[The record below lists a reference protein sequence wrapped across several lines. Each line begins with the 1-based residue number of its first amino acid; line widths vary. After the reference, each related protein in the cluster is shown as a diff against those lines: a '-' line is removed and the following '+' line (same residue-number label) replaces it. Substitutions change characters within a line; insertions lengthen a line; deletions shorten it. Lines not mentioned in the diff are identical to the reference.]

1 MSVQP
6 ILPVEQQFATGHQGE
21 SLVLLVCQGWLWAG
35 LYTAAPRESLL
46 KVAASASR
54 SVGVSHHSLTLGGVT
69 FSLNRL
75 AAHRWLDRQ
84 GVRVRSFSPTTL
96 WAISRACR
104 AARNGLRWC
113 WRRCA
118 HG

>member
-1 MSVQP
+1 MSVQTT
-6 ILPVEQQFATGHQGE
+6 LPVEQQFATGHQGE
-21 SLVLLVCQGWLWAG
+21 SLVLMVCQGWLWAG

-75 AAHRWLDRQ
+75 AAQATHRWLDRQ
-84 GVRVRSFSPTTL
+84 GVRVRSTSP
-96 WAISRACR
+96 INRAT
-104 AARNGLRWC
+104 
-113 WRRCA
+113 RRTRRTPA
-118 HG
+118 

>member
-35 LYTAAPRESLL
+35 LYTAPPRESLL

-75 AAHRWLDRQ
+75 AAQAAHRWLDRQ
-84 GVRVRSFSPTTL
+84 GVRVRSFSPTN
-96 WAISRACR
+96 RAT
-104 AARNGLRWC
+104 
-113 WRRCA
+113 RRTRGIPA
-118 HG
+118 

>member
-1 MSVQP
+1 MSVQTT
-6 ILPVEQQFATGHQGE
+6 LPVEQQFATGHQGE
-21 SLVLLVCQGWLWAG
+21 SLVLMVCQGWLWVG

-75 AAHRWLDRQ
+75 AAQAAHRWLDRQ
-84 GVRVRSFSPTTL
+84 GVRVRSTSP
-96 WAISRACR
+96 INRAT
-104 AARNGLRWC
+104 
-113 WRRCA
+113 RRTRRTPA
-118 HG
+118 

>member
-21 SLVLLVCQGWLWAG
+21 SLVLMVCQGWLWAG

-54 SVGVSHHSLTLGGVT
+54 NVGVSHHSLTLGGVT

-75 AAHRWLDRQ
+75 AAQAAHRWLDRQ
-84 GVRVRSFSPTTL
+84 GVRVRSISPNN
-96 WAISRACR
+96 RATR
-104 AARNGLRWC
+104 RTRGIAA
-113 WRRCA
+113 
-118 HG
+118 

>member
-6 ILPVEQQFATGHQGE
+6 TLPVEQQFATGHQGE
-21 SLVLLVCQGWLWAG
+21 SLVLMVCQGWLWAG

-54 SVGVSHHSLTLGGVT
+54 SVGVSHHSLTLGGVS

-75 AAHRWLDRQ
+75 AAQAAHRWLDCQ
-84 GVRVRSFSPTTL
+84 GVRVRSISPNN
-96 WAISRACR
+96 RAT
-104 AARNGLRWC
+104 
-113 WRRCA
+113 RRTRGIA
-118 HG
+118 V

>member
-21 SLVLLVCQGWLWAG
+21 SLVLMVCQGWLWAG

-75 AAHRWLDRQ
+75 AAQAARRWLDRQ
-84 GVRVRSFSPTTL
+84 GVRVRSISPNH
-96 WAISRACR
+96 RATR
-104 AARNGLRWC
+104 STRGIPA
-113 WRRCA
+113 
-118 HG
+118 